1 MGRKPVGQGQYF
13 YFCLA
18 LLIFFAGCS
27 TLQESSRSQEMREAL
42 TTGRQLL
49 AHGDY
54 DGSLKAFQDVVV
66 MAQDQP
72 PADAATYNIGLV
84 YAHPQNSRRDLQKAI
99 GSFSRLITHYPESP
113 WTEQAKIWVGVLNEA
128 EESKQAVED
137 SKQVIEKSREEVEK
151 NRLAVEEFRGINPD
165 VPTIILTAHGSIE
178 SAVEAMRRGAY
189 SYLTKPFEPADLL
202 MQIERALETH
212 KLNCEIKRLK
222 EILHE
227 RFDFANIIA
236 RSAKMR
242 AVLDVVTRIATLD
255 STVHVHGESGTG
267 KELIAKAIHL
277 ASDRRDKA
285 FVALNC
291 AALPE
296 SLLESELFG
305 HEKGAF
311 TGAVKSTKGLFTQA
325 HGGTLFLDE
334 IGDMPRATQ
343 SKLLRV
349 LQEKQFYPVGG
360 ESPIEVDVRVIVAT
374 NKDLEQQVQ
383 KGLFRE
389 DLFYR
394 IHVIP
399 IYLPS
404 LRERKDDIMP
414 LVEHFLKKYS
424 QHMKKEVKGL
434 TPEALRKLMLHDWP
448 GNVRELEN
456 TIEYAVA
463 MTQKDVVTEDY
474 ILQGKSTASERGQ
487 NFSAENAPDWNG
499 GLRPLKDARD
509 AFERDYLI
517 QVLSMTEGNVS
528 QAAKLAGK
536 YRADFYD
543 LLKKHDLKAHEFKKS
558 KPLLPN

>member
-1 MGRKPVGQGQYF
+1 MRLESADYEVMATGDEAEAVRVLKEKFFDLCIVDLMLANGDG
-13 YFCLA
+13 LA
-18 LLIFFAGCS
+18 L
-27 TLQESSRSQEMREAL
+27 M
-42 TTGRQLL
+42 
-49 AHGDY
+49 D
-54 DGSLKAFQDVVV
+54 
-66 MAQDQP
+66 
-72 PADAATYNIGLV
+72 
-84 YAHPQNSRRDLQKAI
+84 
-99 GSFSRLITHYPESP
+99 
-113 WTEQAKIWVGVLNEA
+113 
-128 EESKQAVED
+128 
-137 SKQVIEKSREEVEK
+137 
-151 NRLAVEEFRGINPD
+151 EFRGIHPE

-202 MQIERALETH
+202 LQIDRALENRN
-212 KLNCEIKRLK
+212 LNCEIKRLK
-222 EILHE
+222 DILNE
-227 RFDFANIIA
+227 RYDFANIIA
-236 RSAKMR
+236 RSGKMR
-242 AVLDVVTRIATLD
+242 AVLDVVGRIAKLD
-255 STVHVHGESGTG
+255 STVHIHGDSGTG

-277 ASDRRDKA
+277 ASDRKDKA

-311 TGAVKSTKGLFTQA
+311 TGAVKSTRGLFTQA

-334 IGDMPRATQ
+334 IGDMPRSTQ

-349 LQEKQFYPVGG
+349 LQERQFYPVGS
-360 ESPIEVDVRVIVAT
+360 EVPLEVDVRIIVAT
-374 NKDLEQQVQ
+374 NKDLEDQVR
-383 KGLFRE
+383 KGLFRD

-399 IYLPS
+399 VYLPP

-414 LVEHFLKKYS
+414 LLEHFLKKYS
-424 QHMKKEVKGL
+424 QHMKKDVKGL
-434 TPEALRKLMLHDWP
+434 TPEALRKLMMHDWP

-463 MTQKDVVTEDY
+463 MTQSDTVTEDY
-474 ILQGKSTASERGQ
+474 VLQGKSVTTEHPPSLTQERGEQ
-487 NFSAENAPDWNG
+487 PSR
-499 GLRPLKDARD
+499 GLKPLKDARD

-543 LLKKHDLKAHEFKKS
+543 LLKKHDLNAHEFKKS
-558 KPLLPN
+558 KPGLPN